1 MGISTGK
8 PVIVSDGYKTT
19 TYLPMK
25 VEGESLRLALLRS
38 RTDPKYISSHILLE
52 NAKNAIIETNKN
64 GISHNDARPENI
76 MVTKTGA
83 KMVNYGY
90 VF

>member
-1 MGISTGK
+1 MI
-8 PVIVSDGYKTT
+8 
-19 TYLPMK
+19 TYT
-25 VEGESLRLALLRS
+25 LLNS
-38 RTDPKYISSHILLE
+38 
-52 NAKNAIIETNKN
+52 AKKAIIETSKN
-64 GISHNDARPENI
+64 GISHNDAIDAGAGNI